1 MSHRLQS
8 FLRPQSVVLV
18 GATERSNWS
27 NAVVGNLRTCGY
39 SGKLFLVNPRGGT
52 AYGLPVHTSVREIH
66 ESVDLAYLMVPV
78 AAMDDALA
86 DLAAAGI
93 TQAIVITSG
102 FAEAGEEGVRQQET
116 LRNKARAHGVALIGP
131 NCLGF
136 INQIDNIP
144 MWSIALPSPMIRGTL
159 AIVSQS
165 GATAALMSFFAA
177 QQGIGFSHLVSTG
190 NEVDVDMAQVV
201 DYLVDDPDT
210 LAIALFVETVRNP
223 QRLAAAAERAHAAK
237 KPIVVMK
244 IGASEITAKSAQAHT
259 GALVGDD
266 RVFDAACKRLGLVR
280 VHSIEDAIFTAE
292 TITKLGP
299 IDRKLGFASMSGGFC
314 EIAADRADAE
324 GVPLATLSV
333 DTVTRLKDILPGFG
347 TPHNPLDTTGAVML
361 DPTIMARSLDA
372 LADDPEIGVIAVTYD
387 VPICEGEDNSFRRG
401 VVTQVLDTM
410 SRSRLPSVLF
420 SYTMRPVNDYARDL
434 LGNSGSQSHY
444 IACGAHHGM
453 TALRGAFGWSEH
465 IRRPRRAAIAVVRSK
480 ARPETEHDALDYLAS
495 AGVPVIPRTV
505 AASARAAIDAAER
518 CGYPVVLK
526 IASADIPHKTEV
538 GGVALSLRDAAAV
551 QAAHAAMQRRVA
563 AACPDARIDGVL
575 VAPMR
580 EGGVELFVGT
590 LRDPQW
596 GPVLAVGLGGVWVE
610 VLKDTSLRL
619 LPVTPA
625 DVEEMLG
632 ELRGSALLDGFRGS
646 PAVDRQR
653 IAEVVA
659 AIGNAAL
666 ALGPDLVSL
675 EVNPLRINGSD
686 CEALDALVVWDDAL
700 ASLSSSAGTRHN
712 TESAALEET
721 I

>member
-1 MSHRLQS
+1 MARRLHS

-39 SGKLFLVNPRGGT
+39 SGQLFLVNPRGGT
-52 AYGLPVHTSVREIH
+52 AYGLPVHRMVREIQ
-66 ESVDLAYLMVPV
+66 EPVDLAYLMVPV
-78 AAMDDALA
+78 AAMDEALA

-93 TQAIVITSG
+93 TQAIVLTSG
-102 FAEAGEEGVRQQET
+102 FAEAGEEGARQQEA
-116 LRNKARAHGVALIGP
+116 LRDKANAHGVSLIGP

-136 INQIDNIP
+136 INQVDNIP
-144 MWSIALPSPMIRGTL
+144 LWSIALPSPMIRGTL

-190 NEVDVDMAQVV
+190 NEVDVDIAAVV

-210 LAIALFVETVRNP
+210 RAIALFVETVRHP
-223 QRLAAAAERAHAAK
+223 RLLAAAAERAHAAK
-237 KPIVVMK
+237 KPIIVMK

-266 RVFDAACKRLGLVR
+266 RVFDAACKKLGLIR
-280 VHSIEDAIFTAE
+280 VQSIEDAIFTAE
-292 TITKLGP
+292 TITKLGV
-299 IDRKLGFASMSGGFC
+299 IDGKLGFASMSGGFC
-314 EIAADRADAE
+314 EIAADRAHGE
-324 GVPLATLSV
+324 GVPLATLAAG
-333 DTVTRLKDILPGFG
+333 TVGRLKNILPGFG

-361 DPTIMARSLDA
+361 DPSIMSRSLDA
-372 LADDPEIGVIAVTYD
+372 LADDPEVGVIAVSYD
-387 VPICEGEDNSFRRG
+387 VPTNEGEDNPFRRA
-401 VVTQVLDTM
+401 VVTEVLDTM
-410 SRSRLPSVLF
+410 HRSRLPSVLF
-420 SYTMRPVNDYARDL
+420 SYTMRPINDFARAL
-434 LGNSGSQSHY
+434 LGTAGPQAHY
-444 IACGAHHGM
+444 IACGAHHGL
-453 TALRGAFGWSEH
+453 TALRGAFGWSDH
-465 IRRPRRAAIAVVRSK
+465 IRRPRVAPMEVARSR
-480 ARPETEHDALDYLAS
+480 ARPVTEHQTLDYLAS

-505 AASARAAIDAAER
+505 ADSAESAIDAAGR

-538 GGVALSLRDAAAV
+538 GGVALCLRDAAAV
-551 QAAHAAMQRRVA
+551 RTAHATILQRVTA
-563 AACPDARIDGVL
+563 ARPDARLDGVL

-580 EGGVELFVGT
+580 EAGIELFVGT

-596 GPVLAVGLGGVWVE
+596 GAVLAVGLGGVFVE

-625 DVEEMLG
+625 AVLEMLA

-646 PAVDRQR
+646 LPADRQR

-666 ALGPDLVSL
+666 ALGPELVSL
-675 EVNPLRINGSD
+675 EVNPLRVHGGD
-686 CEALDALVVWDDAL
+686 CEALDALAVWDVPPQL
-700 ASLSSSAGTRHN
+700 H
-712 TESAALEET
+712 
-721 I
+721 